1 VVFSITNA
9 VKENNENDIFY
20 TSSVDL
26 VQILVIKTT
35 AKVDQTTLASFSSM
49 FLVLKV
55 LINLLV
61 MYSCFCV

>member
-1 VVFSITNA
+1 MTNA

-35 AKVDQTTLASFSSM
+35 AKVDQTTLASLSSM

-61 MYSCFCV
+61 MYCCFCV